1 MKTIL
6 VTGGAG
12 YIGSHICVEL
22 LRAGYAVVVVDNL
35 CNASREAL
43 NRVQR
48 ITGKPLLFHE
58 QDVRDRKALTGVFAR
73 QAITAVIHCAGL
85 KAVAES
91 IAFPERYFDNN
102 VRGAS
107 VLCEV
112 MAEQGVKNLV
122 FSSSACVYGRV
133 GNEPIAEGAPTRP
146 VQPYGETKLAVER
159 YLRELCAGDGRWNAI
174 SLRYFNPAGAHPS
187 GLLGEDPAGVPGNL
201 APLITQVAIGGR
213 GCLEVCGNDWPTAD
227 GTGVRDYIHVVDLAL
242 GHLQALAKLAE
253 NPGELIINLG
263 AGRPY
268 SVLEVHAAFEKA
280 TGCKIPYRIGPRRA
294 GDIAVSFADPGL
306 AKRLLG
312 WEAVH
317 DIDDMARDAWRWQHL
332 NPNGYG
338 AVDSPPP
345 RVRLR
350 SS

>member
-58 QDVRDRKALTGVFAR
+58 QDVRDRKALTGVFAGH
-73 QAITAVIHCAGL
+73 AITAVIHCAGL

-91 IAFPERYFDNN
+91 ITFPERYFDNN

-122 FSSSACVYGRV
+122 FSSSACVYGRA
-133 GNEPIAEGAPTRP
+133 GNEPIAEGAPTLP
-146 VQPYGETKLAVER
+146 VQPYGETKLAVEQ
-159 YLRELCAGDGRWNAI
+159 YLRELCAGDGQWNAI
-174 SLRYFNPAGAHPS
+174 SLRYFNPAGAH
-187 GLLGEDPAGVPGNL
+187 
-201 APLITQVAIGGR
+201 
-213 GCLEVCGNDWPTAD
+213 LEVWGNDWPTAD

-280 TGCKIPYRIGPRRA
+280 TGRKIPYRISPRRA
-294 GDIAVSFADPGL
+294 GDIAVSFADPSL

-312 WEAVH
+312 WEAVR
-317 DIDDMARDAWRWQHL
+317 DIDDMARDAWRWQQL

-338 AVDSPPP
+338 AADSPPP

-350 SS
+350 NS